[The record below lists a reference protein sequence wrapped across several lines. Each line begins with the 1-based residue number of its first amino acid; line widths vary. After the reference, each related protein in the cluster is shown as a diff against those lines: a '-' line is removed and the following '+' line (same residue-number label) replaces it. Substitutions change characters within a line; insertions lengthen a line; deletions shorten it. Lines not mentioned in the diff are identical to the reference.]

1 MVPVYTAGRLA
12 RAISSVEER
21 LPYKQGVGGSNP
33 PSPTTALHPSSAS
46 PSLSRLRLSFSVRLS
61 LGPPPS
67 SSPFSFLLVAPA
79 RCGIVARMDAVAD
92 DGHSRAGALAPA
104 DAQSYVR
111 HELRTPLAVIQPLLE
126 ILLGGSSGSLD
137 EKQLSYL
144 QMLKRNV
151 ERLSAM
157 ITSLV
162 ETGWLEVAAIPQ
174 EARPV
179 GAAEIVSDTVASV
192 RAAFPEA
199 PSIVVDLEER
209 LPPVHGD
216 AHRLRCA
223 LRNVLVNACTFASA
237 SERVDV
243 RVGMAGH
250 VGHVAIVVTDRG
262 PGITAEDLPR
272 VFDLGYRGAAA
283 CDRGTQ
289 GLGLGLPVTR
299 ALVEEAGGRVVLES
313 ALGRGTSV
321 TLELPAAS
329 G

>member
-1 MVPVYTAGRLA
+1 
-12 RAISSVEER
+12 
-21 LPYKQGVGGSNP
+21 
-33 PSPTTALHPSSAS
+33 
-46 PSLSRLRLSFSVRLS
+46 
-61 LGPPPS
+61 
-67 SSPFSFLLVAPA
+67 
-79 RCGIVARMDAVAD
+79 MDAVAD

-243 RVGMAGH
+243 RVGMAEHGGY
-250 VGHVAIVVTDRG
+250 VGHVAIVVTDRR

-299 ALVEEAGGRVVLES
+299 ALVEEAGGRVVIES
-313 ALGRGTSV
+313 ALGCGTSV